1 METRRERSMGGRDM
15 TRIFGKLRAWRWLRG
30 GLPVL
35 AVLAVI
41 AAPHLA
47 RADQLDSLRAAGV
60 LAEANNGYVVVRDKG
75 APASAKALAD
85 KVNSQRRA
93 IYQKRASEEG
103 VPVDQ
108 VGQLYLPLILKK
120 APPGT
125 WYQDSSGQWRQK

>member
-1 METRRERSMGGRDM
+1 M
-15 TRIFGKLRAWRWLRG
+15 TRIFRGLRG
-30 GLPVL
+30 WLPIL
-35 AVLAVI
+35 AVLAVV
-41 AAPHLA
+41 AAPQLA

-93 IYQKRASEEG
+93 IYQKRAGEEG

-108 VGQLYLPLILKK
+108 VGRLYLTLILKK

-125 WYQDSSGQWRQK
+125 WYQDASGQWHQK